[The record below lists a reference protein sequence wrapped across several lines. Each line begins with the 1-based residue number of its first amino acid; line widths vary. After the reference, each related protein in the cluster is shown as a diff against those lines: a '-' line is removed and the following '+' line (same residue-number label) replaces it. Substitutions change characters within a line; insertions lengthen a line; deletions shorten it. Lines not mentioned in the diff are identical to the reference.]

1 MIKNKGK
8 DKSKG
13 KKNNLKVETGYEN
26 SPEEIRQSS
35 DRIKKW
41 KFFILQ
47 LVWKSG
53 NEKQQ
58 QRLFEDR
65 EESALPTVLRFNEID
80 SNKQNYTKT
89 VKKNRKTTED

>member
-13 KKNNLKVETGYEN
+13 KKNDLKVETGYEN

-35 DRIKKW
+35 NRIKKW

-47 LVWKSG
+47 LV
-53 NEKQQ
+53 
-58 QRLFEDR
+58 
-65 EESALPTVLRFNEID
+65 
-80 SNKQNYTKT
+80 
-89 VKKNRKTTED
+89 